1 RMYGHSWVA
10 KPHVSN
16 PYSLRLPSFA
26 FICASPM
33 KSHYFI
39 GVHLRLLNVKPWA
52 CFPKSAIRPAAL
64 FLPTLCS
71 QYAFTGRIF
80 QAERTRHAGKGGTSR
95 MRSHLAL
102 LIAQR
107 LNDPNFNVE
116 MELRRIF
123 V

>member
-1 RMYGHSWVA
+1 
-10 KPHVSN
+10 
-16 PYSLRLPSFA
+16 
-26 FICASPM
+26 
-33 KSHYFI
+33 
-39 GVHLRLLNVKPWA
+39 
-52 CFPKSAIRPAAL
+52 
-64 FLPTLCS
+64 
-71 QYAFTGRIF
+71 
-80 QAERTRHAGKGGTSR
+80 